1 MSRGYVLGGLAA
13 IAGYFLL
20 PLAGVPPVYRV
31 AWYFVISASAA
42 VALAAGPRLHR
53 PRVRAPWYCL
63 AVGQALYAMADVVF
77 YLCRQVL
84 GIDAYPYYDDVLY
97 LVSYPMLALGLLL
110 FVRARTPGWDV
121 ASLIDSLIIAVV
133 AGLLLW
139 TYLVR
144 DLAVEPG
151 AGVLARCTSVAYPAM
166 DLLLL
171 TVGVRLA
178 LGAGSRAAVYGFL
191 YVALVLMLGADVSYG
206 LLELTGGY
214 VPGGVLE
221 ALWLLVAVLLGAAGL
236 HPSMRELTQ
245 RRPVPAVA
253 PDTSALRLVLLAL
266 ASTCAPAL
274 LLVEHL
280 RGAAP
285 DVVPAALA
293 CMALFPLTLARMAT
307 MVGAQRR
314 MATTDLLTALRTRRY
329 LDGHLVREIAAA
341 RRSGRPLGLLM
352 IDVDHFKR
360 VNDTYGHDAGDRAL
374 AQVGAVLRNCLR
386 PGDVVARY
394 GGEEFAALLPGVD
407 PRGVLELA
415 ERVRLA
421 VGTASIT
428 AAEGMPLLVTVS
440 VGAACVPDHALE
452 AGDLVRA
459 ADRALY
465 AAKHAGRNRTCLS
478 DSHPAPTAGDQLVEL
493 V

>member
-1 MSRGYVLGGLAA
+1 MTRPAHRYYVCAGLIA
-13 IAGYFLL
+13 IVGYFLL
-20 PLAGVPPVYRV
+20 PLAGVPPVFRV

-42 VALAAGPRLHR
+42 VAVAAGIRRHR
-53 PRVRAPWYCL
+53 PRVRAPWWCL
-63 AVGQALYAMADVVF
+63 VVGQALYAAADVVF

-84 GIDAYPYYDDVLY
+84 GIDAFPYYDDVLY
-97 LVSYPMLALGLLL
+97 LASYPLLAIGLLL

-144 DLAVEPG
+144 DVAVQPG
-151 AGVLARCTSVAYPAM
+151 EGILARCTSVAYPAM

-178 LGAGSRAAVYGFL
+178 LGAASRVAVYGFL
-191 YVALVLMLGADVSYG
+191 YIALVLMLGADISYG

-221 ALWLLVAVLLGAAGL
+221 GIWLLVAVSLGAAGL
-236 HPSMRELTQ
+236 HPSMRVLTQ
-245 RRPVPAVA
+245 RRPSGAV
-253 PDTSALRLVLLAL
+253 PDTSAVRLVLLAM

-280 RGAAP
+280 RGVEP

-307 MVGAQRR
+307 MVAAQRR
-314 MATTDLLTALRTRRY
+314 MATTDPLTTLRTRRY
-329 LDGHLVREIAAA
+329 LDERLAREVARA

-360 VNDTYGHDAGDRAL
+360 INDTYGHGAGDLAL
-374 AQVGAVLRNCLR
+374 AQVGEVLRHCLR
-386 PGDVVARY
+386 PGDLVARY
-394 GGEEFAALLPGVD
+394 GGEEFAALLSDVD
-407 PRGVLELA
+407 PHGIVELA

-421 VGTASIT
+421 VATAPIT
-428 AAEGMPLLVTVS
+428 VVEGMPLLVTVS
-440 VGAACVPDHALE
+440 VGAACIPEHALDG
-452 AGDLVRA
+452 GDLVRA

-465 AAKHAGRNRTCLS
+465 AAKHEGRNRTCLS
-478 DSHPAPTAGDQLVEL
+478 GSGAAAVPAAA
-493 V
+493 